1 MKQIKSETNKEEFI
15 RDVWQ
20 DILLSILNFFHLSV
34 RAWQQNLNSAKLQS
48 VSVHDMFKINIQQQK
63 NWSAFLNHSNVDPGQ
78 NLNIGLVL
86 MLFSVC
92 LWFLKNF
99 SGIASHANH
108 WTCQFVSFVC
118 SFICLLIHSFIP
130 SCRNSFRKSE

>member
-48 VSVHDMFKINIQQQK
+48 VSIHDMFKINIQHSK
-63 NWSAFLNHSNVDPGQ
+63 NWSALLNRELKTFLC
-78 NLNIGLVL
+78 VL
-86 MLFSVC
+86 
-92 LWFLKNF
+92 
-99 SGIASHANH
+99 
-108 WTCQFVSFVC
+108 
-118 SFICLLIHSFIP
+118 
-130 SCRNSFRKSE
+130 